1 MRHRVTDLGV
11 TSAVEL
17 LKESVEIDVPHVDS
31 GFDATNYRHGGRCAR
46 KFSVNI
52 STVGFPLLYI
62 FIEIH
67 KLNRDQRN
75 AE

>member
-1 MRHRVTDLGV
+1 
-11 TSAVEL
+11 
-17 LKESVEIDVPHVDS
+17 
-31 GFDATNYRHGGRCAR
+31 
-46 KFSVNI
+46 VNI